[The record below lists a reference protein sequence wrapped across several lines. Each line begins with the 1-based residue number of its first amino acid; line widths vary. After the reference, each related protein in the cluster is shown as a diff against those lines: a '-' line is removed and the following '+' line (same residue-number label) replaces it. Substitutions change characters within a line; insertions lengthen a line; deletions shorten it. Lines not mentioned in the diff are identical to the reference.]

1 MFRNHLAV
9 DNVFSSCRLKH
20 QHRLPFISKKNT
32 VFTIF
37 VIVARFLAMLV
48 VLPYQEHSSFFYDSE
63 SSSFEKKAI
72 HMCVWILKE
81 SGREKSL
88 NDHLKICNRGKS
100 ANPVKNLR
108 TSGRDPYPVLPNED
122 CRSVV

>member
-1 MFRNHLAV
+1 
-9 DNVFSSCRLKH
+9 
-20 QHRLPFISKKNT
+20 
-32 VFTIF
+32 
-37 VIVARFLAMLV
+37 MLV

-100 ANPVKNLR
+100 ANPVKNLQ
-108 TSGRDPYPVLPNED
+108 TSGRDPYPVLPNDD